1 MSAPKGRS
9 VHGICSHGFL
19 AIFAMLWPGLT
30 GAREGGETQ
39 VTSHCRH
46 ERRRTARML
55 LRARR
60 AAQGIN
66 AFRGKVGSQQ
76 GLKMSRKGRECVKW
90 SEKWEPLGRK
100 G

>member
-1 MSAPKGRS
+1 M
-9 VHGICSHGFL
+9 
-19 AIFAMLWPGLT
+19 
-30 GAREGGETQ
+30 
-39 VTSHCRH
+39 TSHCRH

-100 G
+100 GWEGHYPGEEFGQVKFLLIST